1 MNINATLIG
10 QSVAF
15 IIFIWFCMKYVWPP
29 VIKALE
35 VRKKKIA
42 DGLIFA
48 EQADK
53 KLVQAQE
60 EADKH
65 ILAAQEQ
72 ARTIVNKA
80 NERAALIIDDAKNRA
95 QEEARRIQSSAQSEI
110 AQEVVQAK
118 EVLRKRVASLA
129 VAGATH
135 ILGEHMD
142 EAANSKLVEKL
153 AAEL

>member
-15 IIFIWFCMKYVWPP
+15 IIFIWFCMKFVWPP
-29 VIKALE
+29 VMRALE
-35 VRKKKIA
+35 ERKKKIA
-42 DGLIFA
+42 DGLAFS

-53 KLVQAQE
+53 KLAQAKE

-65 ILAAQEQ
+65 ILTAQEH
-72 ARTIVNKA
+72 AREIVNKA
-80 NERAALIIDDAKNRA
+80 SQRAMMIVDEAKVQA
-95 QEEARRIQSSAQSEI
+95 KEEAKRIRLSAQSEI
-110 AQEVVQAK
+110 EQEVMQAR

-129 VAGATH
+129 VTGATH
-135 ILGEHMD
+135 IVGEYMD